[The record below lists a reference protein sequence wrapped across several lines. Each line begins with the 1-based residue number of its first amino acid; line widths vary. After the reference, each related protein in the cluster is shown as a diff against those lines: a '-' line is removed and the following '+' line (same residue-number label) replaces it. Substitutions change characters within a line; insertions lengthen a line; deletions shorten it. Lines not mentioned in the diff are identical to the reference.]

1 MRRADPAE
9 RERLGAL
16 FSELCR
22 IESPSGLEGACAERV
37 GAELRELGLEVE
49 EDAAGEAVGGDSG
62 NLLARVPGAP
72 DAPWVLMCA
81 HLDTVAPTAPI
92 EPVVVAGGW
101 ENAHDGILGA
111 DNKSAVAAL
120 LVLARRYVA
129 ETPAVGLELLFT
141 VGEEDALAGVK
152 ELDVSRLRSQFGY
165 VFDHASP
172 IGEVVVASPSYHRVQ
187 AEFHGAAA
195 HAGIRPEDGRS
206 AISAAAHAIAKM
218 PLGRL
223 DPETTANVGLIE
235 GGSGGNVVPERCRLL
250 GEARSL
256 DASRAERAVQAMIDA
271 LHDGAGA
278 AECDLDVS
286 SQCLFHG
293 YRTEPGA
300 PAIRAAEA
308 ALRACGYQ
316 PRHIVTG
323 GGSDANALE
332 AGGLTC
338 VNLANGTERN
348 HEPTERVSV
357 AALEGA
363 LDVALALPD
372 AAAGIIAA

>member
-1 MRRADPAE
+1 MRRADQAD
-9 RERLGAL
+9 RERLSAL
-16 FSELCR
+16 FAELCR

-37 GAELRELGLEVE
+37 GAELRAVGLQVE
-49 EDAAGEAVGGDSG
+49 EDAAGESVGGDSG

-72 DAPWVLMCA
+72 GAPYVLMCA
-81 HLDTVAPTAPI
+81 HLDTVQPTAPI
-92 EPVVVAGGW
+92 EPVVVDGGW
-101 ENAHDGILGA
+101 ENEHDGILGA

-120 LVLARRYVA
+120 LVLARRCVA
-129 ETPAVGLELLFT
+129 QTPAVGLELLFT

-152 ELDVSRLRSQFGY
+152 EFDPSQLRSRFGY

-172 IGEVVVASPSYHRVQ
+172 IGEVVIASPSYHRVQ

-218 PLGRL
+218 PLGRI

-256 DASRAERAVQAMIDA
+256 DPSRAERAVQAMIDA

-308 ALRACGYQ
+308 ALRACGYR

-372 AAAGIIAA
+372 AAAAIIAA